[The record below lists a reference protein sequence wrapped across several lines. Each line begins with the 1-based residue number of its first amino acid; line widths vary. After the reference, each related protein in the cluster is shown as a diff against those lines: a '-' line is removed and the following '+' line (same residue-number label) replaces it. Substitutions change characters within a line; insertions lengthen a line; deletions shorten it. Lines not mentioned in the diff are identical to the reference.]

1 MGAQFQLASNP
12 QAREKQLAILQ
23 YRQATQPYG
32 ERSAGCVFC
41 NPEGLHAGILIEQA
55 GLKGCSIGGAAVS
68 TLHANFI
75 INQSQATCRVA
86 LRRPPEVMRGKT
98 RAFGPRIRGVD
109 AAAGPD
115 VMVFHAGTKAVD
127 GALTAAGGRVLAV
140 TARAASV
147 TEAQRRAYAA
157 VDRIDWPQG
166 FCRRDIGY
174 RAIS

>member
-75 INQSQATCRVA
+75 INQSQATCREVQA
-86 LRRPPEVMRGKT
+86 LIQHIQQEVLRVHEVSLHPE
-98 RAFGPRIRGVD
+98 IRLMIPV
-109 AAAGPD
+109 
-115 VMVFHAGTKAVD
+115 
-127 GALTAAGGRVLAV
+127 
-140 TARAASV
+140 
-147 TEAQRRAYAA
+147 
-157 VDRIDWPQG
+157 
-166 FCRRDIGY
+166 
-174 RAIS
+174 